1 MSTPSPFAPVVH
13 AASLRSLVEDSV
25 AAAIVSGQ
33 IPPGEV
39 VSVPGLALKF
49 DVSATPVR
57 EAMIN
62 LQQRGFVE
70 PVRNKG
76 FRVTDVSRKDLEEL
90 VHLRQL
96 IEVPVVRDLAG
107 DFPEAPRERLR
118 TLARDIVEAAG
129 QGDLPTY
136 LASDIDFHHDLLAL
150 SGNNRLVALVTDL
163 RRQTRLTGLSGM
175 LHTEQLRESALEHER
190 LLDLLEAGDA
200 EGAEALMHRHVG
212 HVLGW
217 WSGNPEP
224 AGEQGT

>member
-1 MSTPSPFAPVVH
+1 MSTPFAPVVH
-13 AASLRSLVEDSV
+13 AASLRSHVEDSV
-25 AAAIVSGQ
+25 AAAIISGQ
-33 IPPGEV
+33 LPPGEL

-90 VHLRQL
+90 VQLRQL
-96 IEVPVVRDLAG
+96 IEVPVVRDLAA
-107 DFPEAPRERLR
+107 DFPEAPRDALR
-118 TLARDIVEAAG
+118 SQARGIVDAAG
-129 QGDLPTY
+129 EGDLAAY
-136 LASDIDFHHDLLAL
+136 LGADIDFHRNLLAL
-150 SGNNRLVALVTDL
+150 SGNTRLVGLVTDL

-175 LHTEQLRESALEHER
+175 LETEQLRESAREHER

-200 EGAEALMHRHVG
+200 SGVEALMHRHIG

-224 AGEQGT
+224 DAG

>member
-1 MSTPSPFAPVVH
+1 MSTPFAPVVH
-13 AASLRSLVEDSV
+13 AASLRSHVEDSV
-25 AAAIVSGQ
+25 AAAIISGQ
-33 IPPGEV
+33 LPPGEL

-90 VHLRQL
+90 VQLRQL

-107 DFPEAPRERLR
+107 SYPEAPRAQLR
-118 TLARDIVEAAG
+118 AQARGIVDAAG
-129 QGDLPTY
+129 EGDLATY
-136 LASDIDFHHDLLAL
+136 LSADIDFHRNLLAL
-150 SGNNRLVALVTDL
+150 VGNSRLVALVTDL

-200 EGAEALMHRHVG
+200 PGVEALMHRHIG

-224 AGEQGT
+224 AGE

>member
-1 MSTPSPFAPVVH
+1 MSTPFAPVAP
-13 AASLRSLVEDSV
+13 AASLRSHVEDSV

-33 IPPGEV
+33 LAAGEL

-76 FRVTDVSRKDLEEL
+76 FRVTEVSRKDLEEL
-90 VHLRQL
+90 VQLRQL
-96 IEVPVVRDLAG
+96 VEVPVVRDLAG
-107 DFPEAPRERLR
+107 AFPDAPRAQLR
-118 TLARDIVEAAG
+118 EQAREIVDAAG
-129 QGDLPTY
+129 HGDLAAY
-136 LASDIDFHHDLLAL
+136 LGADITFHRDLLAL
-150 SGNNRLVALVTDL
+150 SGNTRLVSLVTDL

-175 LHTEQLRESALEHER
+175 LDTEQLRESALEHER
-190 LLDLLEAGDA
+190 LLDLLEAGDGA
-200 EGAEALMHRHVG
+200 GAESLMHRHIG

-224 AGEQGT
+224 AAG